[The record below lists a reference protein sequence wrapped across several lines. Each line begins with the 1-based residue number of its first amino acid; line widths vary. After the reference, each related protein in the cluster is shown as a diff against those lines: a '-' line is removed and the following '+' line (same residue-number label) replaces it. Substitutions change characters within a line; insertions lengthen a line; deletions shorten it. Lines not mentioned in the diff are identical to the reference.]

1 MNKIVLVD
9 NEITINVDD
18 SIEVETLDRF
28 IDVKKMDL
36 FDFKCYYNNKRNLRG
51 CSYGL

>member
-28 IDVKKMDL
+28 IDVKKIIIKFLAL
-36 FDFKCYYNNKRNLRG
+36 F
-51 CSYGL
+51 